1 VKKRGVVAVDRFR
14 GAYRGFDRFQQRHGW
29 LGFVLAVRQK
39 YADDQGGYLAA
50 TLTCYAFFAVF
61 PLLLLLVTG
70 LGFALSG
77 DVSLQRRVL
86 HSVLAQ
92 FPIIG
97 PQLQHNVHSLRGSGV
112 ALFIGIAG
120 SLWAGMGVVLAAQN
134 AMNHLWDVPFR
145 DRPNPIVARVRA
157 LVLLLVFGV
166 AGLLAT
172 GLASVAGGSTSL
184 GVRTVGVV
192 LSFPVNFLIFWAG
205 FRVLT
210 VRHVG
215 WRDLRLG
222 AAIAAITWAL
232 LQALGGYY
240 VTHELRYQ
248 TSVYGFFGIV
258 LGLLSWL
265 YVGAAVTLLAAEAN
279 VVAEGRL
286 WPRSFS
292 VVTEQAPT
300 SADKRTLTEQ
310 SAVEERRHD
319 QDITVTFTERSEL
332 APDGDDHGQRDDEA

>member
-1 VKKRGVVAVDRFR
+1 VGAFR
-14 GAYRGFDRFQQRHGW
+14 AAYRGFDSFQRRHPW

-50 TLTCYAFFAVF
+50 TITCYAFFAVF
-61 PLLLLLVTG
+61 PLLLLLVTA

-77 DVSLQRRVL
+77 DVGLQRRVL

-97 PQLQHNVHSLRGSGV
+97 PQLQRNVHSLRGSGV
-112 ALFIGIAG
+112 ALGIGIAG
-120 SLWAGMGVVLAAQN
+120 SLWAGMGVALAAQN

-145 DRPNPIVARVRA
+145 DRPNPIIARVRA
-157 LVLLLVFGV
+157 LALLLAFGV

-172 GLASVAGGSTSL
+172 GLASVAGGSSSL
-184 GVRTVGVV
+184 GVRAVGVV
-192 LSFPVNFLIFWAG
+192 LSLPMNFLIFWVG

-222 AAIAAITWAL
+222 AAIAAIMWVL
-232 LQALGGYY
+232 LQAVGGYY
-240 VTHELRYQ
+240 VIHELRYQ

-265 YVGAAVTLLAAEAN
+265 YVGASITLFAAEAN
-279 VVAEGRL
+279 VVSRGRL

-319 QDITVTFTERSEL
+319 QDISVTFTERSEL
-332 APDGDDHGQRDDEA
+332 TAAETDHGQREDET

>member
-1 VKKRGVVAVDRFR
+1 VGAFR
-14 GAYRGFDRFQQRHGW
+14 GAYRGFDRFQRRHAW
-29 LGFVLAVRQK
+29 LGFLLAVRQK

-97 PQLQHNVHSLRGSGV
+97 PQLQRNIHSLRGSGV
-112 ALFIGIAG
+112 ALAIGIAG
-120 SLWAGMGVVLAAQN
+120 SLWAGMGVALAAQN

-145 DRPNPIVARVRA
+145 DRPNPLTARVRA
-157 LVLLLVFGV
+157 LLLLLVFGM

-172 GLASVAGGSTSL
+172 GLASLAGGSSSL
-184 GVRTVGVV
+184 GVRTGGIV
-192 LSFPVNFLIFWAG
+192 LSLPVNFLIFWAG
-205 FRVLT
+205 FRALT
-210 VRHVG
+210 VRDVG

-222 AAIAAITWAL
+222 AAIAAIMWVL

-248 TSVYGFFGIV
+248 SNVYGFFGIV

-265 YVGAAVTLLAAEAN
+265 YVGANVTLLAAEAN
-279 VVAEGRL
+279 VVAYGRL

-292 VVTEQAPT
+292 VLTEQAAT
-300 SADKRTLTEQ
+300 RADKRTLREQ
-310 SAVEERRHD
+310 SAVEERRQD
-319 QDITVTFTERSEL
+319 QDITVTFTE
-332 APDGDDHGQRDDEA
+332 PGDHTPGNDDHGKRDDRA

>member
-1 VKKRGVVAVDRFR
+1 VAAFR
-14 GAYRGFDRFQQRHGW
+14 GGYRGFDRFQRRHGW

-77 DVSLQRRVL
+77 DVGLQQRVL

-97 PQLQHNVHSLRGSGV
+97 PQLQRNVHSLRGSGV
-112 ALFIGIAG
+112 ALGIGIAG
-120 SLWAGMGVVLAAQN
+120 SLWAGMGVALAAQN

-145 DRPNPIVARVRA
+145 DRPNPIIARVRA
-157 LVLLLVFGV
+157 LVLLLAFGV

-172 GLASVAGGSTSL
+172 GLASLAGSSSSV
-184 GVRTVGVV
+184 GVRTVGVA
-192 LSFPVNFLIFWAG
+192 LSLPVNFLIFWAG

-210 VRHVG
+210 VRDVG

-222 AAIAAITWAL
+222 AAIAAVMWVL
-232 LQALGGYY
+232 LQVLGGYY
-240 VTHELRYQ
+240 VAHQLRYQ

-265 YVGAAVTLLAAEAN
+265 YVGATVTLFAAEAN
-279 VVAEGRL
+279 VVSRGRL

-310 SAVEERRHD
+310 SEVEERRHD
-319 QDITVTFTERSEL
+319 QDIKVTFAEPSEL
-332 APDGDDHGQRDDEA
+332 TPAENDLGQRDDDA

>member
-1 VKKRGVVAVDRFR
+1 VGAFRAV
-14 GAYRGFDRFQQRHGW
+14 YRGFDRFQRRHAW

-50 TLTCYAFFAVF
+50 TITCYSFFAVF

-77 DVSLQRRVL
+77 DVNLQRRVL

-97 PQLQHNVHSLRGSGV
+97 PQLQRNVHSLRGSGV
-112 ALFIGIAG
+112 ALGIGVAG
-120 SLWAGMGVVLAAQN
+120 SAWAGMGVVLAAQN

-145 DRPNPIVARVRA
+145 DRPNPLVARARA
-157 LVLLLVFGV
+157 LVMLLVFGV

-172 GLASVAGGSTSL
+172 GLASLAGSSSSL
-184 GVRTVGVV
+184 GVRTAGVV
-192 LSFPVNFLIFWAG
+192 LSLPVNFLIFWAG
-205 FRVLT
+205 FRALT
-210 VRHVG
+210 ARDVG

-222 AAIAAITWAL
+222 AAIAAVMWVL

-240 VTHELRYQ
+240 ITHELRYQ

-265 YVGAAVTLLAAEAN
+265 YVGANITLLAAEAN
-279 VVAEGRL
+279 VVAHGRL

-300 SADKRTLTEQ
+300 PADKRTLTEQ
-310 SAVEERRHD
+310 SAVEERRQD
-319 QDITVTFTERSEL
+319 QEITVRFTE
-332 APDGDDHGQRDDEA
+332 PDEHATDSDDHCERDDEG

>member
-1 VKKRGVVAVDRFR
+1 VGAFH
-14 GAYRGFDRFQQRHGW
+14 GAYRRFDRFQRRHAW

-50 TLTCYAFFAVF
+50 TLTCYAFFSVF

-86 HSVLAQ
+86 HSLLAQ

-97 PQLQHNVHSLRGSGV
+97 PQLQRNVHSLRGSGL
-112 ALFIGIAG
+112 ALGIGIAG
-120 SLWAGMGVVLAAQN
+120 SLWAGMGVALAAQN

-145 DRPNPIVARVRA
+145 DRPNPIIARWRA
-157 LVLLLVFGV
+157 LWLLLVFGV
-166 AGLLAT
+166 AGVLAT
-172 GLASVAGGSTSL
+172 ALASVAGGSSSL
-184 GVRTVGVV
+184 GVRTVGIVV
-192 LSFPVNFLIFWAG
+192 SLPVNFLIFWAG

-210 VRHVG
+210 VRDVG

-222 AAIAAITWAL
+222 AAIAAIMWVL

-265 YVGAAVTLLAAEAN
+265 YVGANVTLLAAEAN
-279 VVAEGRL
+279 VVAHGRL

-300 SADKRTLTEQ
+300 SADKRTLTDQ
-310 SAVEERRHD
+310 STVEKRRQD
-319 QDITVTFTERSEL
+319 QDITVTFTKPGEP
-332 APDGDDHGQRDDEA
+332 APDSNDHGQRDNEA

>member
-1 VKKRGVVAVDRFR
+1 VGAFR
-14 GAYRGFDRFQQRHGW
+14 GAYRGFDRFQRRHAW

-50 TLTCYAFFAVF
+50 TLTCYAFFSVF

-70 LGFALSG
+70 LGFALGG

-97 PQLQHNVHSLRGSGV
+97 PQLQRNVHSLRGSGV
-112 ALFIGIAG
+112 ALGIGIAG

-145 DRPNPIVARVRA
+145 DRPNPLVARVRA
-157 LVLLLVFGV
+157 LGLLVVFGL

-172 GLASVAGGSTSL
+172 GLASVAGGSSSV
-184 GVRTVGVV
+184 GVRVGGLV
-192 LSFPVNFLIFWAG
+192 LSLPMNFLIFWAG

-210 VRHVG
+210 VRDVG

-222 AAIAAITWAL
+222 AAIAAVMWVL
-232 LQALGGYY
+232 LQAVGGYY
-240 VTHELRYQ
+240 VTHQLRYQ
-248 TSVYGFFGIV
+248 SSVYGFFGIV

-265 YVGAAVTLLAAEAN
+265 YVGAIVTLLAVEAN
-279 VVAEGRL
+279 VVARGRL

-292 VVTEQAPT
+292 VVSEQAPT
-300 SADKRTLTEQ
+300 GADKRTLREQ
-310 SAVEERRHD
+310 SSVEERRQD
-319 QDITVTFTERSEL
+319 QEITVTFTQPSER
-332 APDGDDHGQRDDEA
+332 ATDNDDQGQRDDGA